1 MLPWPVCPLAGHAR
15 LGQNVV
21 AGSMR
26 LLLSWLCWGACQEG
40 VCLDPHFHCNCTSP
54 RFSGELPR
62 CKIMLFIGNT
72 TPQSSDL
79 LIRAEMASLNQS
91 KGSKPPAA
99 SAVRP

>member
-40 VCLDPHFHCNCTSP
+40 VCLDPHFHCNCTAP
-54 RFSGELPR
+54 RFSGELPITLIPEIIAFLPGKLPFTCSFR
-62 CKIMLFIGNT
+62 DLSQARNPL
-72 TPQSSDL
+72 PQMSSYVVSS
-79 LIRAEMASLNQS
+79 I
-91 KGSKPPAA
+91 
-99 SAVRP
+99 